1 MEEAYKKLISSDLEQ
16 NAKNKRPKNFK
27 LNIFISKDQK
37 YQNLLSAEYVPDELP
52 KSKEVI
58 RVMKIWEGIKTDE
71 ETPEVSF
78 QLLKNGEEI
87 GEPKKFEGTFVL
99 FEIENKD
106 ELDQYTVK
114 EVGENKNSIKIGN
127 AWYKVT
133 YE

>member
-27 LNIFISKDQK
+27 LNIFVSKDQK

-78 QLLKNGEEI
+78 QLLKNGE
-87 GEPKKFEGTFVL
+87 
-99 FEIENKD
+99 
-106 ELDQYTVK
+106 
-114 EVGENKNSIKIGN
+114 
-127 AWYKVT
+127 
-133 YE
+133 